1 MSIRVVCP
9 NGHVLKVKET
19 LAGKTG
25 LCPHCKARVE
35 VPRLD
40 QDDMSEDAIL
50 GLLEAAGPPPK
61 DGANDS
67 RRPAPLG
74 STSKAASS
82 GNSPPMKS
90 CHKCHQEIEAGIH
103 ICPHCHT
110 YIAWMPRY

>member
-9 NGHVLKVKET
+9 NGHVLKVKES

-35 VPRLD
+35 VPLPSQED
-40 QDDMSEDAIL
+40 LSEDAIL
-50 GLLEAAGPPPK
+50 GLLDSGGPRPK
-61 DGANDS
+61 DGTGSTRPPA
-67 RRPAPLG
+67 RPASKP
-74 STSKAASS
+74 KAASGS
-82 GNSPPMKS
+82 SPPMKS

-110 YIAWMPRY
+110 YIAVMTRF